1 MAILV
6 ASGCGSASESAV
18 VDTPIVATFSID
30 GAEFPT
36 PEPPRD
42 TDAEEPASDSK
53 RTVEPFVPAPAPPTP
68 TPPPATPT
76 AAPQPAPT
84 AGPLVTEADDLAAA
98 DTPEAI
104 AEDAVPDAL
113 ALTDDEPRNKLERSN
128 AAVTDAVPGEETA
141 AERLLRWHTRGQR
154 VIEPVDDVRCDVCEE
169 PTAD

>member
-76 AAPQPAPT
+76 AAPQPTPT
-84 AGPLVTEADDLAAA
+84 VGPLATESDDEVAA
-98 DTPEAI
+98 DAPETP
-104 AEDAVPDAL
+104 AEDAVPDTL
-113 ALTDDEPRNKLERSN
+113 ALTDDQPANKLERSN
-128 AAVTDAVPGEETA
+128 AAGADADQREETA
-141 AERLLRWHTRGQR
+141 AERLLRWHTRGER